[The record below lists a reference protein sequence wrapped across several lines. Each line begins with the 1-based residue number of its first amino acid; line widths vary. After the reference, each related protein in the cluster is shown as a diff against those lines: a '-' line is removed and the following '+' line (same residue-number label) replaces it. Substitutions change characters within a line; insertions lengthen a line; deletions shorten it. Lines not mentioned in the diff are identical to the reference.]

1 MKKYERKWKQI
12 CLKRQATM
20 YREHAASD
28 LQKAEKTEI
37 EREKSSAAHTG

>member
-12 CLKRQATM
+12 CLKRQAILL
-20 YREHAASD
+20 REHEAVD

-37 EREKSSAAHTG
+37 ERGKSSAAHAG